1 MISKINKSIDKFKLD
16 LSNQIVLTEAATGS
30 YSCTPI
36 IALQAGASKVYA
48 LAKET
53 SYGNYEDIENGFV
66 NYKTDKRLKV
76 IKSLDEIDDK
86 INIVT
91 NSGFIRPINHN
102 LLKFLTRK
110 SVVTLMY
117 EPWEFRASD
126 IDIDFLCANDIK
138 VYGTNEHD
146 SRLKTM
152 DYIGLT
158 ALNHILNYKIT
169 HFSENK
175 ILLLGNFEFT
185 EPIEKILIHNRYL
198 VTTINDYNQKIDIK
212 DYDIVVV
219 AENKN
224 NNLLIG
230 CENAYILNE
239 KMSSSK
245 KVIHI
250 CGNVDFSDLNCLYIP
265 NHPAPFGYMS
275 FRTDFIDNMAL
286 IDLQTASLKV
296 AEGMLKAN
304 TLGLVGHE
312 YKIFMEE
319 NYPALSFENKKYW

>member
-1 MISKINKSIDKFKLD
+1 MISKINKSIDKFKLN
-16 LSNQIVLTEAATGS
+16 LSNQIVLTEAATGN
-30 YSCTPI
+30 YLCTPI
-36 IALQAGASKVYA
+36 IALQSGASKVYA

-53 SYGNYEDIENGFV
+53 SYGNYVDINNEFV
-66 NYKTDKRLKV
+66 NYKSDKRLKI
-76 IKSLDEIDDK
+76 IKSLDEIDDE

-91 NSGFIRPINHN
+91 NSGFVRPINHN
-102 LLKFLTRK
+102 LLKFLNKK

-126 IDIDFLCANDIK
+126 IDIDVLYANGIK

-158 ALNHILNYKIT
+158 VLYHILNHKIT
-169 HFSENK
+169 HFSEKK
-175 ILLLGNFEFT
+175 ILVLGNYEFT
-185 EPIEKILIHNRYL
+185 EPIKRTLIFNGYL
-198 VTTINDYNQKIDIK
+198 VSVINDYSEKIDSQE
-212 DYDIVVV
+212 YDVIVI

-230 CENAYILNE
+230 NNKAYILNE
-239 KMSSSK
+239 ELNGDK
-245 KVIHI
+245 KIIHI
-250 CGNVDFSDLNCLYIP
+250 CGNVDFNNLNCSHTP
-265 NHPAPFGYMS
+265 DKPAPFGYMS

-296 AEGMLKAN
+296 AEGMIEAN
-304 TLGLVGHE
+304 KLELSAE
-312 YKIFMEE
+312 RYKEFMEN
-319 NYPALSFENKKYW
+319 NYPALSFENKLYW